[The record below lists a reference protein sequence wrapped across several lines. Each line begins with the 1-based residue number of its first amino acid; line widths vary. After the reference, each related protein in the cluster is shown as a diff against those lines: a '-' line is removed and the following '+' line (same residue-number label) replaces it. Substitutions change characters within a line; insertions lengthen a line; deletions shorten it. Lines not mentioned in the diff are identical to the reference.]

1 MLAAYLLEKT
11 VGTKG
16 SVSVYDTFLRD
27 IETYFDEVRLLKRG
41 ARGSVT
47 LLRHRE
53 TGKRYI
59 FRRFTGSAEV
69 YRKLLTVD
77 CPYLP
82 RIEEVAE
89 KDGQVAVLEEYI
101 QGDTLTFLLEGGVLS
116 WPEARR
122 VTEDLCAALWV
133 LHSMGAVHR
142 DVKDSNV
149 ILRGDQAVLID
160 FDASR
165 LVKPDG
171 TADTVVLGTTGY
183 AAPEQFGLSQT
194 DGHADIYSLGVLLNV
209 MLTGRHPSKQLAGG
223 HAGRVVQR
231 CTMTNP
237 DQRYRSVRELREVL

>member
-1 MLAAYLLEKT
+1 M
-11 VGTKG
+11 
-16 SVSVYDTFLRD
+16 YDAFLRD
-27 IETYFDEVRLLKRG
+27 IETYFEPVRLLKRG

-47 LLRHRE
+47 LLRHRS

-59 FRRFTGSAEV
+59 FRRFAGSDDV
-69 YRKLLTVD
+69 YRRLLTVD
-77 CPYLP
+77 CPHLP
-82 RIEEVAE
+82 RIEETAARN
-89 KDGQVAVLEEYI
+89 GQVAVLEEYV

-122 VTEDLCAALWV
+122 VTEDVCAALWV
-133 LHSMGAVHR
+133 LHSLGAVHR

-165 LVKPDG
+165 IIKPDG
-171 TADTVVLGTTGY
+171 AADTVVLGTTGY

-194 DGHADIYSLGVLLNV
+194 DGRADIYSLGVLLNV
-209 MLTGRHPSKQLAGG
+209 MLTGQHPSAKLAPG

-237 DQRYRSVRELREVL
+237 DRRYRTVRELREVL

>member
-1 MLAAYLLEKT
+1 MHSLWGKSLS
-11 VGTKG
+11 GKG
-16 SVSVYDTFLRD
+16 KASVYDTFLRD
-27 IETYFDEVRLLKRG
+27 VETYFEEVRLLKRG

-47 LLRHRE
+47 LLRHRS

-89 KDGQVAVLEEYI
+89 QDGQVAVLEEYV

-122 VTEDLCAALWV
+122 VTEDVCAALWV
-133 LHSMGAVHR
+133 LHSLGAVHR

-165 LVKPDG
+165 IIKPEG

-194 DGHADIYSLGVLLNV
+194 DGRADIYSLGVLLNV
-209 MLTGRHPSKQLAGG
+209 MLTGQHPSRQLAAG

-231 CTMTNP
+231 CTMTSP
-237 DQRYRSVRELREVL
+237 EQRYHSVQELREAL